1 MPHIDATHNVLY
13 TLVFN
18 SSQKLRLIT
27 ILTRNRLMY
36 AETPLRRPTFDA
48 SNIIVPI
55 TSFFGRLLHALM
67 ESRRKQA
74 AKQAALHLK
83 ATSSDFA
90 DIAYQDLVAWILDD
104 QHPRHLDG
112 TSFVESSK

>member
-1 MPHIDATHNVLY
+1 
-13 TLVFN
+13 
-18 SSQKLRLIT
+18 
-27 ILTRNRLMY
+27 MY

-48 SNIIVPI
+48 SSIIMPI
-55 TSFFGRLLHALM
+55 TSFFGHLLHALM

-74 AKQAALHLK
+74 AKQVALHLK
-83 ATSSDFA
+83 ATSRDFT

-112 TSFVESSK
+112 ISFVESSK

>member
-1 MPHIDATHNVLY
+1 
-13 TLVFN
+13 
-18 SSQKLRLIT
+18 
-27 ILTRNRLMY
+27 MY

-48 SNIIVPI
+48 SSIIMPI
-55 TSFFGRLLHALM
+55 TSFFGHLLHALM

-83 ATSSDFA
+83 ATSRDFA

>member
-1 MPHIDATHNVLY
+1 
-13 TLVFN
+13 
-18 SSQKLRLIT
+18 
-27 ILTRNRLMY
+27 MY

-48 SNIIVPI
+48 SSIIMPI
-55 TSFFGRLLHALM
+55 TSFFGHLLHALM

-74 AKQAALHLK
+74 AKQTALHLK
-83 ATSSDFA
+83 ATSHDFA

-112 TSFVESSK
+112 TSFVKSSK